1 MFVRRRGVDKTA
13 TTASGGGGTRR
24 RRDPR
29 VRQRGIDDRRPQL
42 LGPSFVQRA
51 CRDDRCGA
59 AAEAGQRPLPGGR
72 QLPVRRPRHARPLA
86 CPTKGSAPRTGH
98 PARRHRYNFTLSGNN
113 FPAPEICQRNFNC
126 IFFHSTKELDGLK
139 V

>member
-1 MFVRRRGVDKTA
+1 MCLHFLFIRRRGVDKTA
-13 TTASGGGGTRR
+13 TAASGGGGTWR

-59 AAEAGQRPLPGGR
+59 TAQAGQRPLPGGR

-86 CPTKGSAPRTGH
+86 RPTKGTAPRTGH
-98 PARRHRYNFTLSGNN
+98 SACCHRYNFTLSGNN
-113 FPAPEICQRNFNC
+113 FLNPEICQRNFNC
-126 IFFHSTKELDGLK
+126 MIFRSTNIL
-139 V
+139 